1 MSTNARKRAGA
12 DRASK
17 SELAD
22 GAMDLDVRA
31 LRGASGNNLCP
42 IQISSYLIRQPAG
55 GKVPGGD
62 EAAVYEEEYA
72 Y

>member
-1 MSTNARKRAGA
+1 ML
-12 DRASK
+12 
-17 SELAD
+17 ELC
-22 GAMDLDVRA
+22 VA
-31 LRGASGNNLCP
+31 LLAIIYAPSRS
-42 IQISSYLIRQPAG
+42 ISSYLIRQPAG